1 MSLAKVLEEIKKVK
15 PYADEDVNSGPV
27 ETLNGRRGRKNQAI
41 ERLTTL
47 RQEYRQSMLDTAAFI
62 IVTGDKR
69 EEFAEAAKNFKCF
82 SADPN
87 EFYIDLANHVPPIFY
102 GGNASVNDAF
112 DVLGRHLEDK
122 ARNLGIIGYPQ
133 LIFRQDYRVTLKSKN
148 DLIDL
153 TRRCINEQV
162 GSEIVG
168 LQALSTLTDSA
179 IDAGHSG
186 KITPIILSTSDEK
199 LALDLDN
206 TLVRLKPRGVF
217 LVVAGKGTKTLKAVK
232 DAIFVKDATPEA
244 VEQALKTISGAT
256 RK

>member
-47 RQEYRQSMLDTAAFI
+47 RQEYRQNMLDTAVFI

-82 SADPN
+82 ATDPN
-87 EFYIDLANHVPPIFY
+87 EFYLDLANQIPPIFY

-122 ARNLGIIGYPQ
+122 ARKLGIIGYPQ
-133 LIFRQDYRVTLKSKN
+133 LIFRQDYRVTLKSKE

-153 TRRCINEQV
+153 TRRCINDQV

-168 LQALSTLTDSA
+168 LQALTSLVDSA
-179 IDAGHSG
+179 IAADHSG
-186 KITPIILSTSDEK
+186 KTTPIVLSTNDEK
-199 LALDLDN
+199 LALDLDG
-206 TLVRLKPRGVF
+206 TLARLKPRGVF
-217 LVVAGKGTKTLKAVK
+217 LVVAGKGTKNLKAVK
-232 DAIFVKDATPEA
+232 DAIFVKDTSPEA
-244 VEQALKTISGAT
+244 VEATLKTINGA
-256 RK
+256 KK